1 MRKILLA
8 LALAVAPSSAG
19 FAQGVVEK
27 DMKAEAQMMRDLW
40 RKNPDASAKISLR
53 LYDRQI
59 VFDVPRGYVPVYQ
72 AQAPGQFLVEYV
84 PDGETVERWTT
95 MITVRALA
103 RLGTLPLST
112 SEIAEKLFRPAACP
126 RGAAY
131 QDVGEAQLGPGL
143 TTRIVTMSCEDTGP
157 TPINGVAAGQAE
169 HGAAYVSRGYDHV
182 YTVSLSRRGPASG
195 DANSLLAPLGK
206 VLLCVDDSTVECKDA
221 LLMEKV
227 RQAMGKKRPTK
238 D

>member
-1 MRKILLA
+1 MRKFLLA
-8 LALAVAPSSAG
+8 LTLAGAPTGAV

-40 RKNPDASAKISLR
+40 RTNASASAKVSLR

-59 VFDVPRGYVPVYQ
+59 VFAVPRGYVPVYQ

-84 PDGETVERWTT
+84 PDGETVERWST

-112 SEIAEKLFRPAACP
+112 SEIAEKLFRPAACTK
-126 RGAAY
+126 GAAY

-143 TTRIVTMSCEDTGP
+143 TTRIVTMSCENTGP

-169 HGAAYVSRGYDHV
+169 HGAAYVARGYDHV
-182 YTVSLSRRGPASG
+182 YTVSVSRRGSASG
-195 DANSLLAPLGK
+195 DANSLLEPLGK
-206 VLLCVDDSTVECKDA
+206 VLLCADDSTVECKDA
-221 LLMEKV
+221 RLMEKV
-227 RQAMGKKRPTK
+227 RQGLGEKR
-238 D
+238 